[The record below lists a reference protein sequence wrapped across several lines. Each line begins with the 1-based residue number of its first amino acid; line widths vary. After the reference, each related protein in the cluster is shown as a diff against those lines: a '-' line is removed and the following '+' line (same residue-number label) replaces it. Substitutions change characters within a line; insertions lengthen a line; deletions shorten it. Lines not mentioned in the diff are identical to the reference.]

1 MRKVLNILARLLTGA
16 AIALILL
23 SNATKGS
30 SSGLWGGVCVLLA
43 VLCGFLEDHMKR
55 QDNQKKPVIN
65 VEATVVSHHQV
76 RERVGRNHSV
86 IRCYITFQTTD
97 GQVLEFNV
105 SEIDYEDF
113 DIGETGLLRYRG
125 WEFLSFGVKD
135 KSHIK
140 PIAPLPEEFESAP
153 EPESALASI
162 REKVTGLWTKLTS
175 QKARQPDESLPT
187 KDNGILTHELDE

>member
-105 SEIDYEDF
+105 SEIDYDDF
-113 DIGETGLLRYRG
+113 DIGESGPLRYRG

-140 PIAPLPEEFESAP
+140 PIAPLPEEYEPVP
-153 EPESALASI
+153 EPKSALSKAG
-162 REKVTGLWTKLTS
+162 EKAVALWTKLTS
-175 QKARQPDESLPT
+175 RTAQQSDEAAPP
-187 KDNGILTHELDE
+187 KDDGILTHELDE